1 MFWLFLRSPAFVRRA
16 LRCAAACRLRG
27 RGSRGT
33 GGFRFR
39 ALAVC
44 GFLWSRESR
53 KGSERKGERDS
64 IDFLSALSGCAC
76 VQVTI
81 SSAIPFFAG
90 TFLSRNP
97 LYDDDDEGTK
107 KEEER
112 IPKPSLSCSVSSAA
126 PPWILRAVDCFLP
139 SSSSQFF
146 FCVWRW
152 VPDVE
157 VNSSCMRGA
166 DKLSRALHEDG
177 VRGVE
182 PEGRRGAAEAAG
194 ERRRRGRL
202 PPGPPRAEGRRL
214 GPGARRLPGQER
226 RGPAVGSAIAGR
238 RDGNARVGGGAQAQ
252 AEGGGTARCVETGV
266 VWYTA
271 PWIGN
276 LVFVCKLEA
285 STA

>member
-1 MFWLFLRSPAFVRRA
+1 MLAYKLQSPV
-16 LRCAAACRLRG
+16 
-27 RGSRGT
+27 
-33 GGFRFR
+33 
-39 ALAVC
+39 
-44 GFLWSRESR
+44 
-53 KGSERKGERDS
+53 
-64 IDFLSALSGCAC
+64 LSL
-76 VQVTI
+76 
-81 SSAIPFFAG
+81 FFAG

-112 IPKPSLSCSVSSAA
+112 IPKPSLSCSVKYLLRLRRGFFVR
-126 PPWILRAVDCFLP
+126 WIAFFHLRRR
-139 SSSSQFF
+139 SFF

-166 DKLSRALHEDG
+166 DKLSRPLHEDG

-238 RDGNARVGGGAQAQ
+238 RHGNARVGGGAQAQ

-285 STA
+285 STADLGCRVPVRFCLCAGSSTANLLQALEDYLPALLGLVKEGEEQLK